1 MLDDRKVDD
10 REGRGHQG
18 QREHVPDIR
27 LASPLVVDGLGDPV
41 EDCDDPDGGQ
51 GAQEEQ
57 DYSQVEAGFRR
68 MASLELLFSR
78 ELMALYNR
86 LNGPNTNAAHL
97 GRYTQGETGAV

>member
-51 GAQEEQ
+51 GAQEEREVDQ
-57 DYSQVEAGFRR
+57 YVGVPGVLPMTGYVTRDQVVQHKVEWSRLKNV
-68 MASLELLFSR
+68 SL
-78 ELMALYNR
+78 
-86 LNGPNTNAAHL
+86 
-97 GRYTQGETGAV
+97 